1 MQERIDAYLNVLGA
15 LPAAT
20 EATESSGHA
29 VSLGDAFGRAIN
41 LARSTH
47 AAGGKLM
54 IVGNGGSAGIAS
66 HLAIDFS
73 KNGGLRAM
81 AFNDAAA
88 LTCLGN
94 DLGYENVFSAQI
106 GFHARPGDLL
116 VAISSSGR
124 SPNILKA
131 VRAARERD
139 CVVLTLSG
147 FEAGNPLRLTG
158 DINLYVPSTSYG
170 FVEITHLTLC
180 HALLDLAMG
189 WTATDG
195 VAGPG
200 AAG

>member
-1 MQERIDAYLNVLGA
+1 MQERVNAYFDVLGA
-15 LPAAT
+15 LQAAT
-20 EATESSGHA
+20 EATDFSGH
-29 VSLGDAFGRAIN
+29 VLSLGEAFGRAIDI
-41 LARSTH
+41 ARSST

-73 KNGGLRAM
+73 KNGGMSAM
-81 AFNDAAA
+81 AFNDPAA

-94 DLGYENVFSAQI
+94 DLGYENVFAAQI

-131 VRAARERD
+131 VAAARERD
-139 CVVLTLSG
+139 CGILTLSG
-147 FEAGNPLRLTG
+147 FDAGNPLRRSG
-158 DINLYVPSTSYG
+158 DVNLYVPSTSYG
-170 FVEITHLTLC
+170 FVEVSHLTLC

-189 WTATDG
+189 WTPKDG
-195 VAGPG
+195 TAGPG